1 MCEMA
6 KSSKSGGKETITPP
20 KTSLLSKEAKK
31 LRKGDPAAGRILSE
45 ERVAVKQG
53 VRKPRKP

>member
-1 MCEMA
+1 MA
-6 KSSKSGGKETITPP
+6 KRSKGGGKESITPP
-20 KTSLLSKEAKK
+20 KPALLSKEAKQ

-45 ERVAVKQG
+45 EGVAVKQG